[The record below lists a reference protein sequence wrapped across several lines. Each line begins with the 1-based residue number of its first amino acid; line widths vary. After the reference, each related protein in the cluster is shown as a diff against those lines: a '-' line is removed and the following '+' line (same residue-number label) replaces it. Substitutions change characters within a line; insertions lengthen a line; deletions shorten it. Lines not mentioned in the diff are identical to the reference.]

1 MARASTYTTIALDRV
16 ADVLQLDPLHFNSV
30 VSTEHPEMYAC
41 DDTWFQYDWQNVG
54 KVSREALARALYTA
68 ERKVYQWL
76 GYSLLPEWVT
86 GESHALPVPYS
97 VDLPNTVY
105 NVRGGYKTITA
116 KRGYIISGGVRVSTL
131 VEAKVHVVYLDKDG
145 DGYKE
150 TGSVSTATS
159 VTDPEEIYL
168 YFSDHNGEREWE
180 IRPIE
185 VSIVEGVANI
195 TFRRELGVMPELWE
209 KTAQAA
215 NELLVDADD
224 DDNFISGADV
234 YRVYNDTSSQIYFR
248 APFSDMIVTGH
259 LAVQDRDRGIFA
271 YRTGTWDVD
280 TEEWRIGSGGA
291 CNATPDRM
299 EINYYAGITGYGKYP
314 SKRMD
319 PAWERDIIYY
329 ALSLIDAE
337 LCGCSNMVEHAQYMR
352 RDLAESSGDSRFT
365 LSFDQL
371 RSPFGTTRA
380 GINLWHRIS
389 EPGVR
394 LFKQ

>member
-86 GESHALPVPYS
+86 DESHVLPVPYS
-97 VDLPNTVY
+97 VDLMPTPY

-116 KRGYIISGGVRVSTL
+116 KRGYIIAGGVRASTL
-131 VEAKVHVVYLDKDG
+131 IEAGAAVAYSDADG
-145 DGYKE
+145 DGYDE
-150 TGSVSTATS
+150 TATVS
-159 VTDPEEIYL
+159 VTTTVEDPQEIYV
-168 YFSDHNGEREWE
+168 YFAGRDGTREWE

-185 VSIVEGVANI
+185 VEIASGTATI
-195 TFRRELGVMPELWE
+195 TFRRELGVLPDLWE
-209 KTAQAA
+209 QMDQSPNA
-215 NELLVDADD
+215 LLVPAEDDA
-224 DDNFISGADV
+224 NFITTVDV
-234 YRVYNDTSSQIYFR
+234 YRVYNDPSQHINFR
-248 APFSDMIVTGH
+248 APFVDLEVTGQ

-271 YRTGTWDVD
+271 YRTGTWDAD
-280 TEEWRIGSGGA
+280 AGEWRIGSGGH
-291 CNATPDRM
+291 CSATPDRM
-299 EINYYAGITGYGKYP
+299 DINYYAGIMGYGKYP
-314 SKRMD
+314 AKRMD

-337 LCGCSNMVEHAQYMR
+337 LCGCSNMVEHAEYMR
-352 RDLAESSGDSRFT
+352 RDLAESSEGSRFT

-380 GINLWHRIS
+380 GINLWNRIS